1 MMVHDK
7 RLLGGVA
14 AAVLVAAAGGF
25 TVARCTADT
34 PTAATIETARPEAG
48 KAEAAPSDTLA
59 MSAEMIKGTGI
70 AIETVNPGG
79 LVAEI
84 VSQAVIAPSPTG
96 EAIVTAR
103 AGGAVTRVFKRLG
116 DPVRPGEA
124 LAIVESRDAAQ
135 IAADRTAAGAKATL
149 AQRNLARERYLYGQ
163 KVSPRVDLERAQA
176 EAASAAAEARRAS
189 VAAGAANVTSDG
201 RGVVVA
207 SPIAGRVTSE
217 NVSLG
222 AFVQPETELFRVAD
236 PRLIQI
242 EAAVGPADAAR
253 IQSGDRAVV
262 ELPDGRTVD
271 ARVRAVTPTLSGETR
286 SATAVLDVTGGGL
299 QPGLAVRVRIM
310 PRRAGASTAIVVPEE
325 AVQSLNAR
333 DVVFVRTPKGFKA
346 TPVTT
351 GQRSAGRIEIVSGLS
366 AGQAIATKNA
376 FLLKAELGK
385 GAGEEE

>member
-1 MMVHDK
+1 M
-7 RLLGGVA
+7 
-14 AAVLVAAAGGF
+14 
-25 TVARCTADT
+25 
-34 PTAATIETARPEAG
+34 
-48 KAEAAPSDTLA
+48 
-59 MSAEMIKGTGI
+59 
-70 AIETVNPGG
+70 
-79 LVAEI
+79 
-84 VSQAVIAPSPTG
+84 
-96 EAIVTAR
+96 TAR

-116 DPVRPGEA
+116 DPVRSGEA

-163 KVSPRVDLERAQA
+163 KVSPRVDLETAQA

-207 SPIAGRVTSE
+207 SPIGGRVTSE

-242 EAAVGPADAAR
+242 EAAVGPADASR

-286 SATAVLDVTGGGL
+286 SATAVLDVTGSGL

-310 PRRAGASTAIVVPEE
+310 PRRTGASTAIVVSEE

-366 AGQAIATKNA
+366 AGQTIATKNA

>member
-1 MMVHDK
+1 MIASDK
-7 RLLGGVA
+7 RLFGGVA
-14 AAVLVAAAGGF
+14 AAILVAAAGGF
-25 TVARCTADT
+25 TVARCTADG
-34 PTAATIETARPEAG
+34 PAAPSTETVKPEAAE
-48 KAEAAPSDTLA
+48 AEAAPSDTLT
-59 MSAEMIKGTGI
+59 MSAEMVKGTGI
-70 AIETVNPGG
+70 MTETVNPGG
-79 LVAEI
+79 LAAEI
-84 VSQAVIAPSPTG
+84 VSQAIIALSPMG

-116 DPVRPGEA
+116 DPVRRGEA

-163 KVSPRVDLERAQA
+163 KVSPRVDLEQAQA

-201 RGVVVA
+201 RGVIVA
-207 SPIAGRVTSE
+207 SPIGGRVTSE

-222 AFVQPETELFRVAD
+222 SFVQPETELFRVAD

-242 EAAVGPADAAR
+242 EAAVGAADAAR

-271 ARVRAVTPTLSGETR
+271 ARVRAVTPTLSGESR
-286 SATAVLDVTGGGL
+286 SATAVLDVTEGSL

-310 PRRAGASTAIVVPEE
+310 PRRSGGSTAIAVAEE
-325 AVQSLNAR
+325 AVQTLNAR
-333 DVVFVRTPKGFKA
+333 DVVFVRTAKGFKA

-351 GQRSAGRIEIVSGLS
+351 GQRSAGRIEILSGLS
-366 AGQAIATKNA
+366 AGQSIATRNA

>member
-34 PTAATIETARPEAG
+34 PTAATTETARPEAG

-79 LVAEI
+79 LAAEI